1 MNKIIIITSA
11 ITGPQFFIIIVTD
24 VIIILINIKLISA
37 QCPEKIN
44 LFN

>member
-1 MNKIIIITSA
+1 MNKLIIIIGA
-11 ITGPQFFIIIVTD
+11 ITGPQLFIIIVTN